1 MTSKV
6 KAKKLV
12 EKYRYRSTYEDM
24 EEDIRM
30 SESKAIQCA
39 LICVNAIL
47 SEVNSTTLRYEY
59 WEEVK
64 QEINKL

>member
-1 MTSKV
+1 
-6 KAKKLV
+6 
-12 EKYRYRSTYEDM
+12 M
-24 EEDIRM
+24 EEEIRM